1 MTEPRG
7 WPKIA
12 VVGAGAV
19 GGYFGGL
26 LARAGAPVV
35 MIGRPAFV
43 EAVKKNGLFLDT
55 LQFQESVR
63 VEASTELDAARGA
76 DLVLFCVKTY
86 DTEPAAALILPVIGR
101 DTVIVSVQ
109 NGIDNDERIA
119 RVVQQLVVRTVDLDR
134 VVGRQR
140 GRVVRR

>member
-1 MTEPRG
+1 MTAQQP

-35 MIGRPAFV
+35 MIGRPSFV

-63 VEASTELDAARGA
+63 VEASANFDSVGGA
-76 DLVLFCVKTY
+76 EVGPFSVKTT
-86 DTEPAAALILPVIGR
+86 DNAT
-101 DTVIVSVQ
+101 TVAKMASLLAPSAIV
-109 NGIDNDERIA
+109 
-119 RVVQQLVVRTVDLDR
+119 L
-134 VVGRQR
+134 
-140 GRVVRR
+140 

>member
-1 MTEPRG
+1 MTQQEN
-7 WPKIA
+7 WPKVA

-35 MIGRPAFV
+35 MIGRAAFV

-63 VEASTELDAARGA
+63 VEASAELSAARGA
-76 DLVLFCVKTY
+76 ARTAVLRHEARRKQQRTTIIC
-86 DTEPAAALILPVIGR
+86 GR
-101 DTVIVSVQ
+101 RKLS
-109 NGIDNDERIA
+109 
-119 RVVQQLVVRTVDLDR
+119 
-134 VVGRQR
+134 
-140 GRVVRR
+140 

>member
-1 MTEPRG
+1 MTAQQP

-35 MIGRPAFV
+35 MIGRPSFV

-63 VEASTELDAARGA
+63 VEAS
-76 DLVLFCVKTY
+76 
-86 DTEPAAALILPVIGR
+86 
-101 DTVIVSVQ
+101 
-109 NGIDNDERIA
+109 
-119 RVVQQLVVRTVDLDR
+119 
-134 VVGRQR
+134 
-140 GRVVRR
+140 